1 MLEPVMQLELIRFV
15 ASIKPLVAASKV
27 SERIITIIKSI
38 LLAAVPAQV
47 WLHFYCILW
56 LQLLDFYSLELVKN
70 FHFVACFGKLTFF
83 SK

>member
-47 WLHFYCILW
+47 RLLFY
-56 LQLLDFYSLELVKN
+56 
-70 FHFVACFGKLTFF
+70 FHGFN
-83 SK
+83 